1 MYALIDTN
9 NATHIAIYVPHEGS
23 DKTMPALLAMMENN
37 MVCIQKNYSSIT
49 TVEPTMS
56 FILGDKV
63 VEKSYELEL
72 IIQPSG
78 DTIGE
83 NWVIACPEVFMDY
96 SKDKKKKDDE
106 ISKLRTEIGYL
117 KDQVSS
123 LTAQIQELTDSE

>member
-1 MYALIDTN
+1 MYALIETN

-37 MVCIQKNYSSIT
+37 MVCIQKNYSSIQ

-56 FILGDKV
+56 FVLGDKI
-63 VEKSYELEL
+63 VEKNYDLEL
-72 IIQPSG
+72 IIQHS
-78 DTIGE
+78 DACIGE
-83 NWVIACPEVFMDY
+83 NWVAASPTVFIDY

-106 ISKLRTEIGYL
+106 ISKLRTEVGYL
-117 KDQVSS
+117 KDQISS